1 MGIIK
6 TNIPGFVK
14 DKKTNVVINTNN
26 DFESYKKTR
35 ERLKTQKRAER
46 ETKQEI
52 DVLKQQLNELQNLLK
67 QVLDG
72 KSQ

>member
-35 ERLKTQKRAER
+35 ERLKTQ
-46 ETKQEI
+46 
-52 DVLKQQLNELQNLLK
+52 
-67 QVLDG
+67 
-72 KSQ
+72 